1 MTKCFSTYLCLQ
13 GLPVEVANSE
23 EVCLVKMM
31 KSKYF
36 DELFLES
43 LSNTDVDQDVGGS
56 IDNLHE
62 VNKENFDNFRNL
74 DYQQSIKNRQ
84 NIKKPK
90 LIEIFSLLLT
100 KELRFYCESLIEVT
114 KNSKM
119 MYVI

>member
-1 MTKCFSTYLCLQ
+1 MQ

-23 EVCLVKMM
+23 EVCLM

-62 VNKENFDNFRNL
+62 VNEENVFNFRNH

-119 MYVI
+119 TFLISSSSSQAIPGHVK

>member
-1 MTKCFSTYLCLQ
+1 MQ

>member
-1 MTKCFSTYLCLQ
+1 MTKCFITYLCLQ

-119 MYVI
+119 M